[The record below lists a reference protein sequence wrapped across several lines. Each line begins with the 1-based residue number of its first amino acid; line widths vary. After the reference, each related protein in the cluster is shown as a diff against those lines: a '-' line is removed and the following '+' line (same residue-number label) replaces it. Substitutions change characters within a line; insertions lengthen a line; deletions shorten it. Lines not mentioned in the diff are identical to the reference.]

1 MSENQQSKDLMEKLI
16 EVDNKLDAIS
26 GLLAS
31 HTPLTRKPVVALDSP
46 DAENPGN
53 MIPESLGDTDNAKSS
68 CSWAHSKNPL
78 PHQAAITASEVET
91 IFQRVEK
98 INRDEEIMERVE
110 RLERQTRKITI
121 LGSLSMTFT
130 VMALAVVAVLMFQ
143 DNLLGKGIRL
153 QTSKGGE
160 SFKQSSAQENAA
172 KVDEPKSTEP
182 VAKVSEPQSTEL
194 IAKVTE
200 PKPAEAMKPVS
211 DTKPTEVIPLVTYVG
226 SITSNKY
233 HYPHCKWAAQIN
245 PQRLRTFSSVK
256 EAQEQGYIP
265 CPTCGPPAHDP

>member
-1 MSENQQSKDLMEKLI
+1 MSENQQSKDLMEKLTQ
-16 EVDNKLDAIS
+16 VDSKLEAINS
-26 GLLAS
+26 LLAS
-31 HTPLTRKPVVALDSP
+31 QAPLNRKPVAAP
-46 DAENPGN
+46 DLPDVEQPRNT
-53 MIPESLGDTDNAKSS
+53 IPESLEDADNAESS
-68 CSWAHSKNPL
+68 YSWAQSKNPL
-78 PHQAAITASEVET
+78 PRRAAVTASEVET

-110 RLERQTRKITI
+110 RLERQNRKITI

-130 VMALAVVAVLMFQ
+130 VLALAVAAVLMFQ
-143 DNLLGKGIRL
+143 ANLLGKGSRL
-153 QTSKGGE
+153 QTSQGGE

-172 KVDEPKSTEP
+172 KVDEPKSNEP
-182 VAKVSEPQSTEL
+182 VAKVSEPQSTEP

-211 DTKPTEVIPLVTYVG
+211 DTKPTEVIPLVTYLG

-265 CPTCGPPAHDP
+265 CPTCGPPAYDP